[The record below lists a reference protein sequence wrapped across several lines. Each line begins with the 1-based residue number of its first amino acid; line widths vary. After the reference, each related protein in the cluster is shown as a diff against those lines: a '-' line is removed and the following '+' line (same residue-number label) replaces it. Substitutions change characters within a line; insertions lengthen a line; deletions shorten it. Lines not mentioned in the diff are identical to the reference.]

1 MNPGR
6 RARIETEERF
16 MIPALTIDELQMQA
30 QRRLPKPIYDFI
42 DGAAYDEATKV
53 ANRQDFLSLRLR
65 QRVLRDIAVRD
76 HGTTI
81 LGQKSSMPAMISPVG
96 MSGLLSPREA
106 ETASARAA
114 KACGRSEEHTSEL
127 QSLIRITYD

>member
-96 MSGLLSPREA
+96 M
-106 ETASARAA
+106 
-114 KACGRSEEHTSEL
+114 RSEEHTSEL
-127 QSLIRITYD
+127 QSLMRISYAVFCLKKKKIKKHAHHTPYAQ

>member
-1 MNPGR
+1 MNPVR

-42 DGAAYDEATKV
+42 DGAAYAEATTV
-53 ANRQDFLSLRLR
+53 AHRQDFLSLRLR
-65 QRVLRDIAVRD
+65 QRVLRAIAVRD

-81 LGQKSSMPAMISPVG
+81 LGQQSSMPVMTPPVG
-96 MSGLLSPREA
+96 MSGLLSPRAA
-106 ETASARAA
+106 ET
-114 KACGRSEEHTSEL
+114 TSDPAV
-127 QSLIRITYD
+127 QT

>member
-76 HGTTI
+76 HDTTI

-96 MSGLLSPREA
+96 MYGMLSQPEA
-106 ETASARAA
+106 ETA
-114 KACGRSEEHTSEL
+114 RSEAHTAEL
-127 QSLIRITYD
+127 Q

>member
-81 LGQKSSMPAMISPVG
+81 LGQESSDRKRVVRGKGVSVRLDRGGSRYI
-96 MSGLLSPREA
+96 
-106 ETASARAA
+106 
-114 KACGRSEEHTSEL
+114 KKK
-127 QSLIRITYD
+127 